1 MLRPVQRVPPGPIGR
16 RARRGTGIR
25 FGSGISTSCGE
36 WEGAAPTRGMAGR
49 PRRSPTPSPMDGSRT
64 ASDSLVTMRLLSEGA
79 AAGRGAI
86 DPRRGSPSEQPI
98 DRGGTVE
105 SEPTAEL
112 IRAQLRRL
120 RLAAD
125 LTQEDFGRQV
135 HFSGSQISA
144 IELGQRPFDRLFLKR
159 ADEVLNSDGLLLGL
173 LRIAELHGQPHF
185 LRPWLDAERNATQL
199 RCYHPTLVPGLL
211 QTEHYAR
218 AVIRADDMLSDD
230 EVERRLAVRM
240 DRQAILT
247 RPDPPILIAVIEE
260 ATLRRADESFR
271 GIMTQQIGHLLD
283 CVKRGGVLIHVISA
297 EVSVHVG
304 LDGPFALARG
314 PTATGSATWRITSAA
329 RRSTGPTNSLPCM
342 RGGRGS
348 AASPSPRDSPSC

>member
-1 MLRPVQRVPPGPIGR
+1 M
-16 RARRGTGIR
+16 
-25 FGSGISTSCGE
+25 
-36 WEGAAPTRGMAGR
+36 
-49 PRRSPTPSPMDGSRT
+49 
-64 ASDSLVTMRLLSEGA
+64 
-79 AAGRGAI
+79 
-86 DPRRGSPSEQPI
+86 
-98 DRGGTVE
+98 E

-314 PTATGSATWRITSAA
+314 ADGDWVGYLENHVGGATIDRADELATLHA
-329 RRSTGPTNSLPCM
+329 RWEGIRSVALPKGQSELLM
-342 RGGRGS
+342 KEVMES
-348 AASPSPRDSPSC
+348 WSTI

>member
-1 MLRPVQRVPPGPIGR
+1 M
-16 RARRGTGIR
+16 
-25 FGSGISTSCGE
+25 
-36 WEGAAPTRGMAGR
+36 
-49 PRRSPTPSPMDGSRT
+49 
-64 ASDSLVTMRLLSEGA
+64 
-79 AAGRGAI
+79 
-86 DPRRGSPSEQPI
+86 
-98 DRGGTVE
+98 E

-125 LTQEDFGRQV
+125 LTQEDFGKQV

-159 ADEVLNSDGLLLGL
+159 ADEVLESDGLLLGL
-173 LRIAELHGQPHF
+173 LRIAELHGQPGW
-185 LRPWLDAERNATQL
+185 LRPWLDAERNARQL
-199 RCYHPTLVPGLL
+199 RCYHPTLIPGLL

-247 RPDPPILIAVIEE
+247 QPDPPILVAVIEE

-304 LDGPFALARG
+304 HAGPLTLARG
-314 PTATGSATWRITSAA
+314 VEGDWVGHLENHVGGATIDKDEEIATLLA
-329 RRSTGPTNSLPCM
+329 RWEGIRSVALPKGQSELLM
-342 RGGRGS
+342 KEVMES
-348 AASPSPRDSPSC
+348 WSTI

>member
-1 MLRPVQRVPPGPIGR
+1 M
-16 RARRGTGIR
+16 
-25 FGSGISTSCGE
+25 
-36 WEGAAPTRGMAGR
+36 
-49 PRRSPTPSPMDGSRT
+49 
-64 ASDSLVTMRLLSEGA
+64 
-79 AAGRGAI
+79 
-86 DPRRGSPSEQPI
+86 
-98 DRGGTVE
+98 E

-120 RLAAD
+120 RLAAN
-125 LTQEDFGRQV
+125 LTQEDFGKQV

-185 LRPWLDAERNATQL
+185 LRPWLDAERVAQQL

-218 AVIRADDMLSDD
+218 AMIRADDMFSDD

-247 RPDPPILIAVIEE
+247 RPEPPILVAVIEE

-271 GIMTQQIGHLLD
+271 GIMAQQIAHLVD
-283 CVKRGGVLIHVISA
+283 CVQRGGVLIHIIPA
-297 EVSVHVG
+297 ELSVHVG
-304 LDGPFALARG
+304 LDGPLTLARG
-314 PTATGSATWRITSAA
+314 AEGDWVGYLENQVGGATIDRAEEIATLLA
-329 RRSTGPTNSLPCM
+329 RWEGIRSVALPKGQSELLM
-342 RGGRGS
+342 KEVMES
-348 AASPSPRDSPSC
+348 WSTI

>member
-1 MLRPVQRVPPGPIGR
+1 M
-16 RARRGTGIR
+16 
-25 FGSGISTSCGE
+25 
-36 WEGAAPTRGMAGR
+36 
-49 PRRSPTPSPMDGSRT
+49 
-64 ASDSLVTMRLLSEGA
+64 
-79 AAGRGAI
+79 
-86 DPRRGSPSEQPI
+86 
-98 DRGGTVE
+98 E

-120 RLAAD
+120 RLAAN
-125 LTQEDFGRQV
+125 LTQEDFGKQV

-185 LRPWLDAERNATQL
+185 LRPWLDAERVATQL

-218 AVIRADDMLSDD
+218 AVIRSDDMLTDD
-230 EVERRLAVRM
+230 EVERRVAVRM

-260 ATLRRADESFR
+260 TALRRVDESFR

-297 EVSVHVG
+297 DVSVHVG
-304 LDGPFALARG
+304 HAGPLTLARG
-314 PTATGSATWRITSAA
+314 ADGDWVGYLENQVGGATIDRAEELATLHAVWEGI
-329 RRSTGPTNSLPCM
+329 RSVALPKGQSELLM
-342 RGGRGS
+342 KEVMES
-348 AASPSPRDSPSC
+348 WSTI

>member
-1 MLRPVQRVPPGPIGR
+1 M
-16 RARRGTGIR
+16 
-25 FGSGISTSCGE
+25 
-36 WEGAAPTRGMAGR
+36 
-49 PRRSPTPSPMDGSRT
+49 
-64 ASDSLVTMRLLSEGA
+64 
-79 AAGRGAI
+79 
-86 DPRRGSPSEQPI
+86 
-98 DRGGTVE
+98 E

-120 RLAAD
+120 RLAAN
-125 LTQEDFGRQV
+125 LSQEEFGKQV

-173 LRIAELHGQPHF
+173 LRIAELHGQPNF
-185 LRPWLDAERNATQL
+185 LRPWLDAERVAQQL

-218 AVIRADDMLSDD
+218 AVIRADDLLSDD

-240 DRQAILT
+240 DRQAVLT
-247 RPDPPILIAVIEE
+247 RPDPPILVAVIEE

-271 GIMTQQIGHLLD
+271 GIMAQQIGHLLD
-283 CVKRGGVLIHVISA
+283 CVQRGGVLVHVISA

-304 LDGPFALARG
+304 LIGPLTLARG
-314 PTATGSATWRITSAA
+314 VDGDWVGHLENHVGGATIDKDGEIATLLA
-329 RRSTGPTNSLPCM
+329 RWESIRSMALPKGQSELLM
-342 RGGRGS
+342 KEVMES
-348 AASPSPRDSPSC
+348 WSTI